1 VAVGDQDTPMTA
13 PRSLIDY
20 GRLLDVIGIEGEL
33 ILDTADSALPDAA
46 QAEVPGCPELTL
58 EKTLRH
64 VGSVHR
70 VARLWVRDGHRP
82 EHWQRSPSDGDLVGF
97 VRIGLAELLA
107 ELRLHDPAQ
116 PCDTWWPADR
126 THGFWRRRMAHETT
140 VHRVDVQAA
149 AGGPVN
155 PIDPDIALDG
165 IDELLFL
172 WFGHRL
178 GELRMSSPRQG
189 AVALS
194 VAHRRW
200 LAIFER
206 GRSIARR
213 VNEADARSADAV
225 VSGDPMAVY
234 LWSWGRLPDQSVQI
248 SGDQEAVAHLWTLLR
263 PATQ

>member
-1 VAVGDQDTPMTA
+1 MAVGDKGSPMTA
-13 PRSLIDY
+13 PRSLVDY

-33 ILDTADSALPDAA
+33 ILRTAASALPDAA
-46 QAEVPGCPELTL
+46 RAEVPGCPGLTL
-58 EKTLRH
+58 QETLRH

-70 VARLWVRDGHRP
+70 VTRLWVRDGDRP
-82 EHWQRSPSDGDLVGF
+82 DHWQRSPSDGDLLGFIRVG
-97 VRIGLAELLA
+97 LDELLA
-107 ELRLHDPAQ
+107 ELRQHDPDA
-116 PCDTWWPADR
+116 PCGTWWPADQ

-155 PIDPDIALDG
+155 PIDPELALDG

-172 WFGHRL
+172 WFGYRL
-178 GELRMSSPRQG
+178 GELGISSPQQG

-194 VAHRRW
+194 AAQRRW

-206 GRSIARR
+206 GRSVARR
-213 VNEADARSADAV
+213 VDEAEARSADAI

-234 LWSWGRLPDQSVQI
+234 LWSWGRLPDQSVHI
-248 SGDQEAVAHLWTLLR
+248 TGDQDAVAHLWTLLR

>member
-1 VAVGDQDTPMTA
+1 MTA
-13 PRSLIDY
+13 PRSLVDH

-33 ILDTADSALPDAA
+33 LLDAAASALPDAA
-46 QAEVPGCPELTL
+46 EAEVPGCPGLTL
-58 EKTLRH
+58 QEALRH

-70 VARLWVRDGHRP
+70 VTRLWVRDGRRP
-82 EHWQRSPSDGDLVGF
+82 DHWQRSPSDGDLLGF
-97 VRIGLAELLA
+97 VRVGLDELLA
-107 ELRLHDPAQ
+107 ELRKHHPDA
-116 PCDTWWPADR
+116 PCGTWWPADQ

-155 PIDPDIALDG
+155 PIDPELALDG

-172 WFGHRL
+172 WFGYRL
-178 GELRMSSPRQG
+178 GELGMSSPQQG

-194 VAHRRW
+194 AAHRRW

-206 GRSIARR
+206 GRSVARR
-213 VNEADARSADAV
+213 VNEAEARSADAM
-225 VSGDPMAVY
+225 VSGDPAAVY

-248 SGDQEAVAHLWTLLR
+248 TGDQDAVAHLWTLLR

>member
-1 VAVGDQDTPMTA
+1 MTG
-13 PRSLIDY
+13 PRSLLDY
-20 GRLLDVIGIEGEL
+20 GRLLDAIGIEAEL
-33 ILDTADSALPDAA
+33 ILGTAASAWPDAA
-46 QAEVPGCPELTL
+46 EAEVPGCPELTL
-58 EKTLRH
+58 EQTLRH

-70 VARLWVRDGHRP
+70 ATRLWVRDGRRP
-82 EHWQRSPSDGDLVGF
+82 DHWERSPSDGDLVGF
-97 VRIGLAELLA
+97 VRTGVQELLT
-107 ELRLHDPAQ
+107 ELRAHDPAD

-149 AGGPVN
+149 AGGPVD
-155 PIDPDIALDG
+155 PIDPEIALDG

-172 WFGHRL
+172 WFGYRL
-178 GELRMSSPRQG
+178 NELRMSSPRQG

-194 VAHRRW
+194 AAQRRW

-206 GRSIARR
+206 GRSSARR
-213 VNEADARSADAV
+213 VGDADARSADAMV
-225 VSGDPMAVY
+225 RGDPMAVY
-234 LWSWGRLPDQSVQI
+234 LWSWGRLPDQSVHI

>member
-1 VAVGDQDTPMTA
+1 MTA
-13 PRSLIDY
+13 PRPLVDY

-33 ILDTADSALPDAA
+33 LLGAAASALPDAA
-46 QAEVPGCPELTL
+46 QAEVPGCPGLTL
-58 EKTLRH
+58 ERTLRH
-64 VGSVHR
+64 VGSVYQ
-70 VARLWVRDGHRP
+70 VTTLWVRHGYRP

-97 VRIGLAELLA
+97 VRSGLTRLLA
-107 ELRLHDPAQ
+107 ELRQHDPAA

-126 THGFWRRRMAHETT
+126 TQGFWRRRMAHETT

-149 AGGPVN
+149 AGGPVS
-155 PIDPDIALDG
+155 PIDPEIALDG

-172 WFGHRL
+172 WFGYRL
-178 GELRMSSPRQG
+178 GELGMSSPQQG

-194 VAHRRW
+194 AAQRRW

-213 VNEADARSADAV
+213 VNEAEARSADAI
-225 VSGDPMAVY
+225 VSGDPMAMY

-248 SGDQEAVAHLWTLLR
+248 TGDQDAVAHLWTLLR